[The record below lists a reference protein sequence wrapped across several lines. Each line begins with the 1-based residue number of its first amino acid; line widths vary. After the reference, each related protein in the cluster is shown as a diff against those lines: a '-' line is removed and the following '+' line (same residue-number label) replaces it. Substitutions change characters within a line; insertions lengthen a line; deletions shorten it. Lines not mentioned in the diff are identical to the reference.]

1 MSLMRTLA
9 KVAVGVAVA
18 KGAQSMMKSAQG
30 GGGGGSL
37 GDMLA
42 SMTGSAGAGGAGGGL
57 ASALSGL
64 TGGNA
69 AGGAGGLENMLGS
82 LLGGSAQGGAVGA
95 GGLGGLLENLG
106 GAQGAGGAGGLQSML
121 GGLAGAAGG
130 GGLGAMLG
138 GLAGSVASRQGSNEN
153 SFGAVLNSQFDETPD
168 EAIEPSPDQE
178 AAAALM
184 LRAMIQATKAD
195 GEMDASEQ
203 AKLVERLGGDVDSE
217 EAAFVQSELKRPLDV
232 DGLVNDTPNGLGP
245 QVYAMSV
252 LGIDLD
258 SQAEAKYLHALAQGY
273 GLDATTVNNIHS
285 QLGVPSLYS

>member
-1 MSLMRTLA
+1 MSLMSTLA

-18 KGAQSMMKSAQG
+18 KGAQSMMRGTQG
-30 GGGGGSL
+30 GSGGGL

-42 SMTGSAGAGGAGGGL
+42 SMTGGAGGAGGL
-57 ASALSGL
+57 AGALGSL
-64 TGGNA
+64 TGGST
-69 AGGAGGLENMLGS
+69 GSSGGGLENMLGS
-82 LLGGSAQGGAVGA
+82 LLGGGSQGGSVEA

-106 GAQGAGGAGGLQSML
+106 GSQSSGGLQGML
-121 GGLAGAAGG
+121 TGLAGAAGG

-138 GLAGSVASRQGSNEN
+138 GLTGGASNQQGSNDN
-153 SFGAVLNSQFDETPD
+153 SFGAVLNSQFDETPQ
-168 EAIEPSPDQE
+168 EAIEPSPDHE

-195 GEMDASEQ
+195 GELDAGEQ
-203 AKLVERLGGDVDSE
+203 AKLIDRLGGDVDNE
-217 EAAFVQSELKRPLDV
+217 EAAFVQAELKRPLDV
-232 DGLVNDTPNGLGP
+232 DGLVNETPNGLGP

-258 SQAEAKYLHALAQGY
+258 SQAEAKYLHQLAQGY